1 MRRRRDE
8 PAATLSAQAS
18 RQDGVPGHPST
29 EGHVNRPEPISRPIR
44 AASSDWSMRILEYGL
59 CGLAVIGAL
68 LLGIAR

>member
-1 MRRRRDE
+1 M
-8 PAATLSAQAS
+8 
-18 RQDGVPGHPST
+18 
-29 EGHVNRPEPISRPIR
+29 NRPEPISRPIR